1 MAFGSWFK
9 NLIGKTKGFI
19 ADKVIPVLKQGAN
32 IVSNIAPTI
41 SKIGG
46 AVGGDF
52 GNLLSNIGNT
62 AGTISGN
69 LNNRLNGKPSMLG
82 RVSPLNHLNDEAG
95 GAGRS
100 AESLRSIDRFEIPL
114 LK

>member
-82 RVSPLNHLNDEAG
+82 AG